1 MLTFVWKTRDHSML
15 HLMVAFVGLAV
26 LMGGFFIVFRI
37 TYPTIQRASAT
48 PQRIVVLD
56 PSDPA
61 ALALIHRAEDKS
73 FALFP
78 DESER
83 ADASSLAPSFHPSF
97 EGARVT
103 LRGLLPTQP
112 VTRHPKLFTPT
123 SSVLPPVP
131 PRPAPPAVAVIPSVL
146 KALPS
151 SEFAKRAPESL
162 EVPGIALTEPYGIQ
176 FRIAVSDQG
185 RVLFALPLSSSEDG
199 ALMKRLQSAVTA
211 LRFAPD
217 PKQPRTWG
225 TLSFRWESATP

>member
-15 HLMVAFVGLAV
+15 HLMVAFFALAL
-26 LMGGFFIVFRI
+26 LMAGFFIVFRI
-37 TYPTIQRASAT
+37 TYPTMQRASAT

-56 PSDPA
+56 PADPA

-78 DESER
+78 DEGER
-83 ADASSLAPSFHPSF
+83 VAPVTIAPTFHPSF
-97 EGARVT
+97 EGARVK
-103 LRGLLPTQP
+103 LRGLLPTAETP
-112 VTRHPKLFTPT
+112 RHPRLFTPA

-131 PRPAPPAVAVIPSVL
+131 PRAVQLPPPVAPSVL

-151 SEFAKRAPESL
+151 SEFAKRAPTSL
-162 EVPGIALTEPYGIQ
+162 EIPGISLTEPYGIQ
-176 FRIAVSDQG
+176 FRIAVSDTGQ
-185 RVLFALPLSSSEDG
+185 VLFALPLSSSEE
-199 ALMKRLQSAVTA
+199 AAVMQRLQRAVTA

-225 TLSFRWESATP
+225 TLSFRWETATP